1 MTYNNYLP
9 SEDEKLVGIYK
20 ISFEIQVESQ
30 DELSL
35 SDITQ
40 DLTEGFQRGF
50 ADGFVNKV
58 AALSIEKISKKAKE
72 TVKVGDKIRL
82 VSEVTLS
89 ADVYSDD
96 GYMFIGNPNEISEKM
111 TSEPASI
118 QIQAG
123 SIGYVNG
130 IHKDGSLEIADLD
143 KPYVNEAW
151 LEIGIDAV
159 NIDLITVNAEQ
170 IEKIDTYEVK

>member
-1 MTYNNYLP
+1 
-9 SEDEKLVGIYK
+9 
-20 ISFEIQVESQ
+20 
-30 DELSL
+30 
-35 SDITQ
+35 
-40 DLTEGFQRGF
+40 
-50 ADGFVNKV
+50 
-58 AALSIEKISKKAKE
+58 
-72 TVKVGDKIRL
+72 
-82 VSEVTLS
+82 
-89 ADVYSDD
+89 
-96 GYMFIGNPNEISEKM
+96 MFIGNPNEISEKM